1 MSGRGNAEM
10 FRKKAALIAAVVMAV
25 LCLAGSG
32 FAEADETGG
41 ELWGVAADVLAA
53 RTGPSTLFDGAGTY
67 NVVGQRIRVY
77 SRAYDSM
84 SRSWWVKCEIPWMD
98 ETRVVWTPY
107 KRFDSSTLP
116 LDSIPE
122 EEVAPPVI
130 DEPALAD
137 EEEPESEQSGEQKD
151 EQQDTASPAEWSA
164 VYSSFIA
171 TYWFMN
177 MGQQYREAPSVTMR
191 DLDED
196 GIPEILVW
204 NGVDPW
210 LYDGMA
216 DPPSGAVY
224 VYTWAD
230 GNIRYAGSFFEVK
243 GGGYPEESVMALDG
257 RSGLYIVNWGESAA
271 SYSHIIMRDGQV
283 VTEQNEEPEDL
294 FYEVS
299 RYLRWYTLEEISRIG
314 CPLFLEAPFE
324 MGTIG
329 LDFTADETYRLGE
342 PIRVTVNI
350 ARGRAPYSV
359 SVYWYELDSA
369 GMVVRDLATDSF
381 TTEDSTF
388 VREYSPVSSAHT
400 IGVEVWASDLFN
412 TPAYYDEGMML
423 EIRPEGRN

>member
-1 MSGRGNAEM
+1 M
-10 FRKKAALIAAVVMAV
+10 FRKGAALVAAAVMAM

-32 FAEADETGG
+32 FAEADMPADETGA
-41 ELWGVAADVLAA
+41 ELWGVAVDVLAA
-53 RTGPSTLFDGAGTY
+53 RTGPSTLYDGAGTY
-67 NVVGQRIRVY
+67 NVVGQRIRVF

-98 ETRVVWTPY
+98 ELHVVWTPY

-130 DEPALAD
+130 DEPAPVY
-137 EEEPESEQSGEQKD
+137 EEEPESGQQDGQPD
-151 EQQDTASPAEWSA
+151 EQEGGQNGAASPAEWSA
-164 VYSSFIA
+164 LYSTFIA
-171 TYWFMN
+171 TNWFMN
-177 MGQQYREAPSVTMR
+177 MGQQYRETPSVTMR
-191 DLDED
+191 DLDGD

-216 DPPSGAVY
+216 DPPQGAVY
-224 VYTWAD
+224 VYAWAD

-257 RSGLYIVNWGESAA
+257 RPGLYIVNWGESAA

-283 VTEQNEEPEDL
+283 MTEQNEEPEDL

-329 LDFTADETYRLGE
+329 LDFTADETYREGE
-342 PIRVTVNI
+342 PVRVSVSI
-350 ARGRAPYSV
+350 SGGRAPYEV
-359 SVYWYELDSA
+359 SVYWYELDSD
-369 GMVVRDLATDSF
+369 GMVLRDLAVDSF
-381 TTEDSTF
+381 TTSESTL
-388 VREYSPVSSAHT
+388 VREYWPESSAYT
-400 IGVEVWASDLFN
+400 VGIEVYAKDVFGV
-412 TPAYYDEGMML
+412 PAYFDEPVML
-423 EIRPEGRN
+423 EVKAR